1 MHVFFVILL
10 KSENWYAT
18 FSNFKEIPHFFT
30 NNQMVFEGLSK
41 SFVLSF
47 FYRRIMNERVDRKGR
62 RYKEYNMN
70 THYLLSQSKTRW
82 ALETLFS
89 TLWVKN
95 NNNHNHFDWSIFNLM
110 QGFRCGLTVHF
121 QALLMKN
128 KAQVSQ

>member
-47 FYRRIMNERVDRKGR
+47 FYRRIINERVDRNGEGIKSA
-62 RYKEYNMN
+62 K
-70 THYLLSQSKTRW
+70 
-82 ALETLFS
+82 
-89 TLWVKN
+89 
-95 NNNHNHFDWSIFNLM
+95 
-110 QGFRCGLTVHF
+110 
-121 QALLMKN
+121 
-128 KAQVSQ
+128 